1 MLMKDF
7 PINDLL
13 LAIDL
18 NKISESIGNIFLH
31 LRKIKSSKYPIE
43 RFLKLIEIISN
54 DLLSQ
59 MLKVKMKQIFF

>member
-18 NKISESIGNIFLH
+18 GKISESITTVFLH
-31 LRKIKSSKYPIE
+31 LRKIKSSKYSIE
-43 RFLKLIEIISN
+43 RFLKLIETISN
-54 DLLSQ
+54 DLLVQ
-59 MLKVKMKQIFF
+59 MLKVKKN